1 MRQGEIYEYINAV
14 RALVYSATGDYI
26 YNPSRI
32 DVWMQVDGK
41 AYEIKAGETI
51 EIEYEHR

>member
-1 MRQGEIYEYINAV
+1 MNYINAV
-14 RALVYSATGDYI
+14 KSLVYSATGDYI
-26 YNPSRI
+26 YNPTCV